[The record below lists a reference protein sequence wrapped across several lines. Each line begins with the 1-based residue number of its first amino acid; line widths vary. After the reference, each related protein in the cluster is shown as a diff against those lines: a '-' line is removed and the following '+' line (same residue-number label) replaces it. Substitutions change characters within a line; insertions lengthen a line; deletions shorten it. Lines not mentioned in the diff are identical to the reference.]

1 LDVWIACVVEGHG
14 EVKAVPVLLRR
25 IARELDP
32 KVQLR
37 IPPPIRRP
45 KTKLVQP
52 DEFRRAI
59 EFAARKL
66 RAPGGIFVLLDADDD
81 CPAELGPRLQDLAR
95 QARGDIPAAV
105 VIAKVEYEAWFLAA
119 ISSLRGCRGLQ
130 RDLAPPPDPEAI
142 RGAKEWL
149 TRHVSDGAYA
159 ETLDQVALTAQ
170 MDLQAA
176 RRSPSFDKCYR
187 EIQRL
192 LNAAKGNAEV

>member
-1 LDVWIACVVEGHG
+1 MEVWIACVVEGHG

-25 IARELDP
+25 IAQELDP
-32 KVQLR
+32 AIRLR

-95 QARGDIPAAV
+95 QARGDVPAAV

-119 ISSLRGCRGLQ
+119 IDSLQGRRGLP
-130 RDLAPPPDPEAI
+130 RGLTPPPDPEAV

-149 TRHVSDGAYA
+149 TRHISDGAYA
-159 ETLDQVALTAQ
+159 ETVDQERLTAV
-170 MDLQAA
+170 MSLEAA

-187 EIQRL
+187 EIERL
-192 LNAAKGNAEV
+192 LRTLRGEPGV